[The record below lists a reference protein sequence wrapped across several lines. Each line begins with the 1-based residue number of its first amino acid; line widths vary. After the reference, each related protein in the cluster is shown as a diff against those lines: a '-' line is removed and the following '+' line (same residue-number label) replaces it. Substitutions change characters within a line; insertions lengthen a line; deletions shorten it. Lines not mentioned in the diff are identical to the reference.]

1 MFPIYDAQGRCVAFG
16 GRVLPGA
23 DADSAKY
30 INSPETPIFSKQSM
44 LYGLD
49 TAREAMSRSRRAVV
63 VEGYTDCLA
72 ARQAGI
78 PDVVAVL
85 GTALGQRHAR
95 LLRRYAD
102 RSARHCQSGSQ
113 GAGR

>member
-1 MFPIYDAQGRCVAFG
+1 
-16 GRVLPGA
+16 
-23 DADSAKY
+23 
-30 INSPETPIFSKQSM
+30 M

-49 TAREAMSRSRRAVV
+49 SARDAITKSRRAIV

-78 PDVVAVL
+78 DDVVAVL
-85 GTALGQRHAR
+85 GTALGERHAK

-102 RSARHCQSGSQ
+102 RIVLVLDGDDGARRLVSRYPAHGEEVDDPGVLVDGDVSGTP
-113 GAGR
+113 GVVAAG